1 MPRFDLGVEARLQC
15 GLEFAALDGALHVV
29 PVRTGAEAPE
39 PTPISGDQSFFAL
52 RVRRTWKT
60 SWITLLPFRGDKA
73 IISDA
78 AATMIQVIGEARI
91 SSMCMMSG

>member
-1 MPRFDLGVEARLQC
+1 MPGFDLSVEPRLQC
-15 GLEFAALDGALHVV
+15 GLEFAALDGAVHFV
-29 PVRTGAEAPE
+29 PVRTGAEPPE

-52 RVRRTWKT
+52 RVRRKWKT
-60 SWITLLPFRGDKA
+60 SWITLLSFKGDRA
-73 IISDA
+73 MISDA